1 VIGLY
6 LMSSNFCRTAMES
19 TTSLTNHDSKG
30 LIAKTP
36 DGNKPP
42 PSPPPPIFILCDRC
56 YWCATYFDNR
66 RLPVDNNCPQCNA
79 NSSQLTSYLIAS
91 NESFTFNYNDKRGI
105 EFEFKLGSKRSKQ

>member
-1 VIGLY
+1 
-6 LMSSNFCRTAMES
+6 MES

-66 RLPVDNNCPQCNA
+66 RLPLDNNCPQCYA
-79 NSSQLTSYLIAS
+79 NSSQLTSFPIAS
-91 NESFTFNYNDKRGI
+91 NESFTVNYNDKRGV
-105 EFEFKLGSKRSKQ
+105 EFEFKPRSKRSRQ

>member
-1 VIGLY
+1 
-6 LMSSNFCRTAMES
+6 MES
-19 TTSLTNHDSKG
+19 TTSLANHDSKG

-36 DGNKPP
+36 DGNKSS
-42 PSPPPPIFILCDRC
+42 PSSPPIFILCDRC

-66 RLPVDNNCPQCNA
+66 RLPLDNNCPQCNA